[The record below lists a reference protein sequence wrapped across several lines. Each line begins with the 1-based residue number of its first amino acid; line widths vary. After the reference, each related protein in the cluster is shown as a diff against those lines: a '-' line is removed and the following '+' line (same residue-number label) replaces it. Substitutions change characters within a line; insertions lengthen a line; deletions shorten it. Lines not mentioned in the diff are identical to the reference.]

1 MTKSIENQLSWSAG
15 EWSPLLDARVDNPK
29 YRHACRQLQNMIV
42 MKQGGATRRPGTR
55 YIGTA
60 KYASNFSIQNNATRL
75 MKFQFSPTTSFV
87 LEFGNKYVRFYS
99 NKQPVMINTA
109 PDWSA
114 ALSYAVGDFVRD
126 TTDHLIYYCI
136 AAVSGS
142 TQPHSDATHWVQQNI
157 YEVPSPY
164 SGVVALGSDTW
175 SADVFT
181 VVPCQINDVVY
192 LVHPNYP
199 PYKLTRISDSPP
211 NWTMDQVNFMTP
223 PLLDQNTTSTFM
235 SASATTGDI
244 TVSANAPGWYTSHF
258 YQPGD
263 TVDVSSSLYICT
275 VAHISGTWSADLA
288 AGKWENITYFNS
300 GHIGSTWQLSYLRNS
315 SSIAL
320 DITGNATSAT
330 SIEARGQWELHT
342 YGVWSADVTLQ
353 RTFDNGINWENV
365 RTITGRLDR
374 NADVKGIAVKPGTY
388 RIVVNNWTAPATPGA
403 STPRA
408 VFEVVDALVSGLV
421 KITGIINP
429 NAVYATVIT
438 PLDNT
443 NGTIYW
449 SEGAWSNYRGYPQ
462 AVTSFQQRVIYG
474 GSSYE
479 PQRIWGSVTNDIEN
493 FDRGDQTLATDS
505 FAFDLAAVGRGP
517 IQWLIAQTDL
527 FVGFSGAEWVV
538 NSGSSSSNGGSSGA
552 AITPTAVN
560 AVEHSSWGSAPN
572 VQPAIVG
579 NAVLYPQR
587 AERTIQQMLF
597 SIYTQKYMS
606 ADLTSLSEHLFGK
619 GMAQIDY
626 QPQFRNQG
634 IVWVITKSNS
644 LCGMTYQLEQEI
656 FGWARHITGGTTDK
670 GFESIAVVE
679 GQGVADDE
687 VWVVVN
693 RRVDGADYRY
703 IELIDPT
710 VWETQSSTTINGIAQ
725 PEIKNAFYVDCGI
738 TVTSPGTNVI
748 TGLSYIKG
756 RSVVGLING
765 NTTFGPL
772 TVSAGGTITI
782 PNYTATSGDV
792 LQVGLPIN
800 YAVQAMRL
808 DSDPRGG
815 VLQGLTKALSKLYLR
830 VTNSLGGNISDG
842 GAKSVPVNYRTV
854 LTPLGQG
861 PAIYTGEKAVAPFS
875 NAFDNDP
882 VYVIQGSD
890 ALPLTLLAVAVK
902 YDIAGSP

>member
-55 YIGTA
+55 YVGTA
-60 KYASNFSIQNNATRL
+60 KYASNFVVQNNAVRL

-87 LEFGNKYVRFYS
+87 LEFGQQYIRFYS
-99 NKQPVMINTA
+99 NQQQVMIN
-109 PDWSA
+109 SA
-114 ALSYAVGDFVRD
+114 ANWVSGTAYVVGTFVKD
-126 TTDHLIYYCI
+126 TTNNLIYYCI
-136 AAVSGS
+136 SAITGS
-142 TQPHSDATHWVQQNI
+142 TKPSSDSTHWVQQNI

-164 SGVVALGSDTW
+164 SAVVALGSNTW
-175 SADVFT
+175 TAEVFA
-181 VVPCQINDVVY
+181 VVPCQINDVIY

-211 NWTMDQVNFMTP
+211 NWTMEQVNFLTP
-223 PLLDQNTTSTFM
+223 ALLDQNASNTTMT
-235 SASATTGDI
+235 ASDTTGNI
-244 TVSANAPGWYTSHF
+244 TVEAHAPAWVTATY

-263 TVDVSSSLYICT
+263 TVDHASANWICLVSN
-275 VAHISGTWSADLA
+275 VSGTWSTDLA
-288 AGKWENITYFNS
+288 AGKWREITYFNS
-300 GHIGSTWQLSYLRNS
+300 QQIGSTWQLSYLRS
-315 SSIAL
+315 SSSVSI
-320 DITGNATSAT
+320 DITSN
-330 SIEARGQWELHT
+330 SISSSLEARGQWELHT
-342 YGVWSADVTLQ
+342 YGVWSADVTLE
-353 RTFDNGINWENV
+353 RSFDNSITWEKV
-365 RTITGRLDR
+365 RTITGRTDR
-374 NADVKGIAVKPGTY
+374 NADVKGIAVKPAIY
-388 RIVVNNWTAPATPGA
+388 RINLTNYASPATPGA

-408 VFEVVDALVSGLV
+408 VFEVVDALVPGLV
-421 KITGIINP
+421 QITGIING
-429 NAVYATVIT
+429 NAANATVIT
-438 PLDNT
+438 PLDST
-443 NGTIYW
+443 SGTTFW
-449 SEGAWSNYRGYPQ
+449 SEGAWSAYRGYPQ

-474 GSSYE
+474 GSGYE

-517 IQWLIAQTDL
+517 IQWMIAQTDL

-656 FGWARHITGGTTDK
+656 FGWSRHITGGTTDT

-679 GQGVADDE
+679 GQGSADDE

-693 RRVDGADYRY
+693 RRVDGANWRY
-703 IELIDPT
+703 IELMDPN
-710 VWETQSSTTINGIAQ
+710 VWETQGSSINGIPQ
-725 PEIKNAFYVDCGI
+725 PYIQNAFYVDAGI
-738 TVTSPGTNVI
+738 TVTSPGSNVI
-748 TGLSYIKG
+748 SGLSHLKG
-756 RSVVGLING
+756 RIVVGLING
-765 NTTFGPL
+765 NITFGPL
-772 TVSAGGTITI
+772 TVTSGGTITI
-782 PNYTATSGDV
+782 PNYTAAGDDI
-792 LQVGLPIN
+792 LQVGLPVN

-830 VTNSLGGNISDG
+830 VTNSLGGSISDG

-861 PAIYTGEKAVAPFS
+861 PAIYTGEKSIAPFS

>member
-55 YIGTA
+55 YISTA
-60 KYASNFSIQNNATRL
+60 KDPNTVVRL

-87 LEFGNKYVRFYS
+87 LEFGNQYIRFYS
-99 NKQPVMINTA
+99 NQQQVMINTA
-109 PDWSA
+109 PTWVTGTA
-114 ALSYAVGDFVRD
+114 YVVGNFVKD
-126 TTDHLIYYCI
+126 PSDSNKIYYCI
-136 AAVSGS
+136 LNVTGS
-142 TQPHSDATHWVQQNI
+142 TYPHSDGVHWVQQNI

-164 SGVVALGSDTW
+164 SAVPTPTTNTW
-175 SADVFT
+175 SADVFG
-181 VVPCQINDVVY
+181 VVSCQINDVLY
-192 LVHPNYP
+192 LVHPSYP

-211 NWTMDQVNFMTP
+211 SWTMDQVDFLTP

-235 SASATTGDI
+235 SASAKVGDI
-244 TVSANAPGWYTSHF
+244 TVSANAPGWYTATY

-263 TVDVSSSLYICT
+263 TVDVSSKIYTCL
-275 VAHISGTWSADLA
+275 VAHISGTWATDLA
-288 AGKWENITYFNS
+288 AGKWEEITYFNT
-300 GHIGSTWQLSYLRNS
+300 GQIGGIMQLSYLRS
-315 SSIAL
+315 SSSVEIQ
-320 DITGNATSAT
+320 ITANGTSST
-330 SIEARGQWELHT
+330 LEARGQWELHT
-342 YGVWSADVTLQ
+342 YGVWSADVKLE
-353 RTFDNGINWENV
+353 RSFDDGLNWEKV
-365 RTITGRLDR
+365 RTVTGRTDR
-374 NADVKGIAVKPGTY
+374 NADVKGIAVKPGLY
-388 RIVVNNWTAPATPGA
+388 RINVSNYAAPASPGA

-408 VFEVVDALVSGLV
+408 VFEVVDAFVPGLV
-421 KITGIINP
+421 KITGVPTP
-429 NAVYATVIT
+429 NTAYATVIT
-438 PLDNT
+438 PLDST
-443 NGTIYW
+443 DGTVYW

-474 GSSYE
+474 GSAYE

-644 LCGMTYQLEQEI
+644 LCAMTYQLEQEI
-656 FGWARHITGGTTDK
+656 FGWSRHITGGTTDK
-670 GFESIAVVE
+670 GFESVCIIE
-679 GQGVADDE
+679 GQGSADDE
-687 VWVVVN
+687 IWVVSN
-693 RRVDGADYRY
+693 RSIDSIDYRF
-703 IELIDPT
+703 IELVDPT
-710 VWETQSSTTINGIAQ
+710 VWETQSNVSVNGIAQ
-725 PEIKNAFYVDCGI
+725 PEIKNAFYVDAGK
-738 TVTSPGTNVI
+738 TVTSPGSNVI
-748 TGLSYIKG
+748 SGLTYLKF
-756 RSVVGLING
+756 RSVIGLING

-772 TVSAGGTITI
+772 TVSVGGTITI
-782 PNYTATSGDV
+782 PNYTATAGDV

-861 PAIYTGEKAVAPFS
+861 PAIYTGEKAIAPFS